1 MAARTLQRLSWL
13 TAARREPMVPAPGGE
28 PMPGNIGAPIA
39 RALTDRHSI
48 FVSIMKFL
56 LPGAAI
62 ILVALVLI
70 WPQLKAVEDNFR
82 LSMMSGV
89 TPEDIENLRML
100 RPRYMGID
108 DENRPYMVTAVEARQ
123 DSGDSDLVRLVSP
136 KADMTLK
143 DGTWLAL
150 TAKSGTYRQHVRILH
165 LKGDVNVFHDSGHSI
180 ETATAVIDLS
190 KGTAH
195 GEDAVVAHGPSGTIH
210 SQGFRV
216 RDRGRNVLFTGKARM
231 VLHLNDGVFNKST
244 KAASKDKAAKDDG
257 KKAPAAEQQGLT
269 K

>member
-1 MAARTLQRLSWL
+1 MADRALQRLSWL
-13 TAARREPMVPAPGGE
+13 TAARQEPMVPAPGGE
-28 PMPGNIGAPIA
+28 APPSRAGAPIA
-39 RALTDRHSI
+39 RAAADRHSI
-48 FVSIMKFL
+48 FVSVMKFL
-56 LPGAAI
+56 LPSVAT

-108 DENRPYMVTAVEARQ
+108 DKNRPYMVTAVEARQ
-123 DSGDSDLVRLVSP
+123 ESGDSDLVKLVAP
-136 KADMTLK
+136 KADMTLEN
-143 DGTWLAL
+143 GSWLAL
-150 TAKSGTYRQHVRILH
+150 TAKSGTYRQHARILH
-165 LKGDVNVFHDSGHSI
+165 LMGGVNVFHDSGHSI
-180 ETATAVIDLS
+180 ETATAVVDLS
-190 KGTAH
+190 KGTAY
-195 GEDAVVAHGPSGTIH
+195 GEDAVIAHGPSGTIH

-216 RDRGRNVLFTGKARM
+216 LDRGKSVMFTGKARM
-231 VLHLNDGVFNKST
+231 VLHLNDGKPGKT
-244 KAASKDKAAKDDG
+244 AKAAKDDA